1 MSAVPWGS
9 QVGARQCLPAD
20 APHLSHTAPQGSRGV
35 QSGAPAS
42 LQGSGCAPAV
52 WCAHGWGGLPRTLWT
67 RVRLETCA
75 RAGPSQHFFFFFSLL
90 TALGGRSVIS
100 TQRRDPNMN
109 WLSLD
114 HNINSQVK
122 AVGFEHRQS
131 RQLLTSH
138 LFFTKSQRFTV

>member
-20 APHLSHTAPQGSRGV
+20 SPLSHSTARESGRPVWGSCLSPGERVCARGV
-35 QSGAPAS
+35 VRPRLGRPAS
-42 LQGSGCAPAV
+42 HSLDAGKVGNLRSS
-52 WCAHGWGGLPRTLWT
+52 
-67 RVRLETCA
+67 
-75 RAGPSQHFFFFFSLL
+75 RAFTAFFFFFFSLL
-90 TALGGRSVIS
+90 TTLGGRSVIS

>member
-20 APHLSHTAPQGSRGV
+20 APLSHSTARESGRPVWGSCLSPGERVCARGV
-35 QSGAPAS
+35 
-42 LQGSGCAPAV
+42 
-52 WCAHGWGGLPRTLWT
+52 GLPRTLWT

-75 RAGPSQHFFFFFSLL
+75 RAGPSQHFFFFFFSLL
-90 TALGGRSVIS
+90 TTLGGRSVIS